1 MNLDRRYRSIRS
13 ATSSADFSSPAL
25 PELSLDTSLQRFHQ
39 EEDVSV
45 SSISS
50 TARSRAW
57 LRESQQYEIQHQ
69 SSWPQELSPHYH
81 PTEPVSTE
89 RHPSFRFPPLLTSQP
104 ITSSKERL
112 GATPLGDPA
121 LQARPRTSRGPSH
134 PKPFLSSSSR
144 ATSIASIAEVEQQD
158 KQDARPRIL
167 FGTPFAGSAFERR
180 IDDYPNDRQVGQRR
194 SDSSASGVS
203 PKQSY
208 ASLPVHRQEFQ
219 PNSSQSPVQAR
230 RPHASSLQIYESQL
244 SQWTILLAPLCN
256 NNSSTNAEAQ
266 THDETILLPLQRSI
280 EDQIEC
286 LKAHL
291 STSPNFNA
299 KCGSDSDVDFYLD
312 LSSVSALPAS
322 TMARLTLQ
330 SWKIAFDRYFED
342 GATFDK
348 HRDVSLPYLFR
359 ETGLPIV
366 ALIRFVLTPSLNS
379 LRPSPSVFSKS
390 HTAVSTFKSASAAR
404 SGIDTHDSSPWTRRE
419 SEMTVSR
426 ANTGRL
432 GISSSMVQS
441 KSFPGTPRT
450 PVRKSPLPY
459 SPQTRSFPRDNVRPL
474 ISAAL
479 TLTASPTTQSQ
490 SHQQIGYRGGEDN
503 KLRSLSLATA
513 HPLSVTE
520 PVSTKQIQ
528 VAGGLPFGSDLQES
542 VVSNPE
548 EEHEAPSLRQRY
560 QSSRGSS
567 HRSFHSHTTSLS
579 THSTQPTSIHNSR
592 SRIRPPSQHDESDG
606 DADTED
612 DSDVGS
618 RFWTQLSSL
627 GEQVSREKTVPG
639 FEGIGRARNVS
650 ASSTA
655 SSASVFDF
663 SPLGI
668 LVPTEAEEP
677 SRDIQHDTGSV
688 NVSPTSLTLPTG
700 TSSGLLGRRRAYSSM
715 VPLTGWR
722 AGDNDIST
730 AENSARDLPQV
741 LLLHARESSGP
752 SELNVFDSTDLV
764 TPTVSTFQGR
774 ARAQSFQPSISFQPR
789 LDASLALGGLGTKRQ
804 DVWEEAMNQLS
815 DRFSRPKRQSVR
827 KQSASGEMHASP
839 RISADADIGG
849 VVDQDHTQTTEDT
862 TTVVVDRWPP
872 SIESSPL
879 SGLFYENWAE
889 RVDVGIDG
897 DLGRRGSTVLDGGE
911 VEVPPTAAGPIEPGP
926 TSTLTRTSS
935 TLSGS
940 TILGSAGSVSSL
952 QIMHESKW
960 PLPQSRSVVA
970 DDISH
975 STFAV
980 ISSGNPNVESADAS
994 DAGQRHNHAEEAHEG
1009 FSLPTNEKSGHF
1021 ASGQTHSPAVQVL
1034 QILEPPDDDRAAL
1047 LPTGSKVSRQ
1057 TNLAAPPMI
1066 LSSSLTRSRSMN
1078 AVGRPADLIGGTFI
1092 LSERD
1097 RLSGAEPEIGMPRRA
1112 DLLDMQH
1119 ILLAADLAGQDS
1131 NPSEE
1136 SPFKAATRVKRSLST
1151 IFDMPPPDYSPRI
1164 YES

>member
-1 MNLDRRYRSIRS
+1 MAETVQSCLNDRLRDRGLAYSSYQICSKLQRKQVDITLRPALGEIAMQGPAMNLDRESRSIRS

-25 PELSLDTSLQRFHQ
+25 PELSLDASLQRFHQ

-45 SSISS
+45 SFISS
-50 TARSRAW
+50 AARSRAW
-57 LRESQQYEIQHQ
+57 LRESQQHEIQHQ

-89 RHPSFRFPPLLTSQP
+89 HHPSFCFPPLLPSQP

-112 GATPLGDPA
+112 GATPPGDPA
-121 LQARPRTSRGPSH
+121 LQAPPRTSRGPSH

-180 IDDYPNDRQVGQRR
+180 IDDYPSDRQVGQRR
-194 SDSSASGVS
+194 SDSSASGLS

-219 PNSSQSPVQAR
+219 PNSSQSPVQSR
-230 RPHASSLQIYESQL
+230 RPHASSLQFYKPQP
-244 SQWTILLAPLCN
+244 SQWSILLAPLSNN

-266 THDETILLPLQRSI
+266 AHDETILLPLQRSI

-299 KCGSDSDVDFYLD
+299 KCRSDSDVDFYLD

-330 SWKIAFDRYFED
+330 SWKIAFDRYFKG

-359 ETGLPIV
+359 QTGLPIV
-366 ALIRFVLTPSLNS
+366 ALIRYFLTPPLNS
-379 LRPSPSVFSKS
+379 LRPSPSLFSKS

-404 SGIDTHDSSPWTRRE
+404 SGIDTHDSSPWTRRK

-441 KSFPGTPRT
+441 KSFPGAPRT
-450 PVRKSPLPY
+450 PVRKSPLSY

-513 HPLSVTE
+513 HPLSATE

-528 VAGGLPFGSDLQES
+528 AAGGLAFGSDLQES
-542 VVSNPE
+542 IVSNPE

-567 HRSFHSHTTSLS
+567 HRSFPSHTTSLS
-579 THSTQPTSIHNSR
+579 THPTQPTSIHSSR
-592 SRIRPPSQHDESDG
+592 SQLRPPSQHVESDG
-606 DADTED
+606 DADTE
-612 DSDVGS
+612 DVGS

-627 GEQVSREKTVPG
+627 GKQVSREKTAPG
-639 FEGIGRARNVS
+639 LEGFGRAGNVS

-668 LVPTEAEEP
+668 FVPTEAEEP
-677 SRDIQHDTGSV
+677 SREIQQDTGSV

-700 TSSGLLGRRRAYSSM
+700 TSTGLLGRRRAYSSM

-730 AENSARDLPQV
+730 AENSALDLPQV

-752 SELNVFDSTDLV
+752 SELNVFDSMDLV

-789 LDASLALGGLGTKRQ
+789 LDATLALGGL
-804 DVWEEAMNQLS
+804 A
-815 DRFSRPKRQSVR
+815 RPL
-827 KQSASGEMHASP
+827 P
-839 RISADADIGG
+839 
-849 VVDQDHTQTTEDT
+849 
-862 TTVVVDRWPP
+862 
-872 SIESSPL
+872 
-879 SGLFYENWAE
+879 GLFYENWAE
-889 RVDVGIDG
+889 RVDIGIDG
-897 DLGRRGSTVLDGGE
+897 DLGRRGSTVLLDGGE
-911 VEVPPTAAGPIEPGP
+911 VEVPPTAAGPIQPGP

-980 ISSGNPNVESADAS
+980 ISSGNPNVESTDAS

-1009 FSLPTNEKSGHF
+1009 FSLPTNEK
-1021 ASGQTHSPAVQVL
+1021 
-1034 QILEPPDDDRAAL
+1034 
-1047 LPTGSKVSRQ
+1047 K
-1057 TNLAAPPMI
+1057 
-1066 LSSSLTRSRSMN
+1066 
-1078 AVGRPADLIGGTFI
+1078 RPLGAWADTF
-1092 LSERD
+1092 
-1097 RLSGAEPEIGMPRRA
+1097 PRRA
-1112 DLLDMQH
+1112 SSADFR
-1119 ILLAADLAGQDS
+1119 AAG
-1131 NPSEE
+1131 
-1136 SPFKAATRVKRSLST
+1136 R
-1151 IFDMPPPDYSPRI
+1151 
-1164 YES
+1164 

>member
-1 MNLDRRYRSIRS
+1 MNLDRESRSIRS

-25 PELSLDTSLQRFHQ
+25 PELSLDASLQRFHQ

-50 TARSRAW
+50 AARSPAW
-57 LRESQQYEIQHQ
+57 LRESQQHEVQHQ
-69 SSWPQELSPHYH
+69 SSWPQELPPHYH

-89 RHPSFRFPPLLTSQP
+89 HHPSFCFPPLLPSQP

-112 GATPLGDPA
+112 GATPPRDPA

-144 ATSIASIAEVEQQD
+144 ATSIASIAQVEQQD

-180 IDDYPNDRQVGQRR
+180 IDDYPSDRQVGQRR

-219 PNSSQSPVQAR
+219 PNSSQSPVQSR
-230 RPHASSLQIYESQL
+230 RPHASSLQFYKPQP
-244 SQWTILLAPLCN
+244 SQWSILLAPLSNNNNNN
-256 NNSSTNAEAQ
+256 NNSSTNAEAK

-299 KCGSDSDVDFYLD
+299 KCRSDSDVDFYLD

-330 SWKIAFDRYFED
+330 SWKIAFDRYFKG

-366 ALIRFVLTPSLNS
+366 ALIRYFLTPPLNS
-379 LRPSPSVFSKS
+379 LRPSPSLFSKS

-404 SGIDTHDSSPWTRRE
+404 SGIDTHDSSPWTRRK

-441 KSFPGTPRT
+441 KSFPGAPRR
-450 PVRKSPLPY
+450 PVGKSPLPY

-479 TLTASPTTQSQ
+479 TSTASPTTQSQ

-513 HPLSVTE
+513 HPLSATE

-528 VAGGLPFGSDLQES
+528 ATGGLAFGSDLQES

-548 EEHEAPSLRQRY
+548 EEHEAPSLCQRY

-567 HRSFHSHTTSLS
+567 HRSFPSHTTSLS
-579 THSTQPTSIHNSR
+579 THPTQPTSIHSSR
-592 SRIRPPSQHDESDG
+592 SRLRPPSQHDESDG

-612 DSDVGS
+612 NSDVGS

-627 GEQVSREKTVPG
+627 GEQVSREKTAPG
-639 FEGIGRARNVS
+639 FEGIGRAGNVS
-650 ASSTA
+650 ASSTT

-677 SRDIQHDTGSV
+677 SRDIQQDTGSV

-700 TSSGLLGRRRAYSSM
+700 TSTGLLGRRRAYSSM

-741 LLLHARESSGP
+741 LLLHARESSGA
-752 SELNVFDSTDLV
+752 SELNVFDSMDLV
-764 TPTVSTFQGR
+764 TPTVSTIQGR

-804 DVWEEAMNQLS
+804 DVWEEAINQLS
-815 DRFSRPKRQSVR
+815 DRFSRPKRQSVQ

-839 RISADADIGG
+839 RISADADTGG
-849 VVDQDHTQTTEDT
+849 VVDQDNTQTTEDT

-879 SGLFYENWAE
+879 PGLFYENWAE

-897 DLGRRGSTVLDGGE
+897 DLGRRGSTVLLDGGE

-952 QIMHESKW
+952 QIMHESRW

-980 ISSGNPNVESADAS
+980 ISSGSPNVESADAS
-994 DAGQRHNHAEEAHEG
+994 DAGQRHNHAEEAHQG
-1009 FSLPTNEKSGHF
+1009 FSLPTNEK
-1021 ASGQTHSPAVQVL
+1021 
-1034 QILEPPDDDRAAL
+1034 
-1047 LPTGSKVSRQ
+1047 K
-1057 TNLAAPPMI
+1057 
-1066 LSSSLTRSRSMN
+1066 
-1078 AVGRPADLIGGTFI
+1078 RPLGVWADTF
-1092 LSERD
+1092 
-1097 RLSGAEPEIGMPRRA
+1097 PRRA
-1112 DLLDMQH
+1112 SSADFR
-1119 ILLAADLAGQDS
+1119 AAG
-1131 NPSEE
+1131 
-1136 SPFKAATRVKRSLST
+1136 R
-1151 IFDMPPPDYSPRI
+1151 
-1164 YES
+1164 

>member
-1 MNLDRRYRSIRS
+1 MPGPAMNLDRKYRSIRS

-25 PELSLDTSLQRFHQ
+25 PELSLDASLQRFHQ

-50 TARSRAW
+50 AARSRAW

-89 RHPSFRFPPLLTSQP
+89 RHPSFRFPPLLPSQP

-112 GATPLGDPA
+112 GATPLGNPA
-121 LQARPRTSRGPSH
+121 LQARPHTSRGPSH

-144 ATSIASIAEVEQQD
+144 ATSIASIAQVEQQD

-219 PNSSQSPVQAR
+219 PNSSLSPVQAC

-366 ALIRFVLTPSLNS
+366 ALIRQ
-379 LRPSPSVFSKS
+379 
-390 HTAVSTFKSASAAR
+390 AR
-404 SGIDTHDSSPWTRRE
+404 DL
-419 SEMTVSR
+419 V
-426 ANTGRL
+426 
-432 GISSSMVQS
+432 
-441 KSFPGTPRT
+441 K
-450 PVRKSPLPY
+450 Y
-459 SPQTRSFPRDNVRPL
+459 
-474 ISAAL
+474 
-479 TLTASPTTQSQ
+479 ASPTTQSQ

-513 HPLSVTE
+513 HPLSATE

-567 HRSFHSHTTSLS
+567 HRSFPSHTTSLS
-579 THSTQPTSIHNSR
+579 THSTQPTSIHSSR

-627 GEQVSREKTVPG
+627 GEQVSREKIAPG

-668 LVPTEAEEP
+668 LVPTETEEP

-700 TSSGLLGRRRAYSSM
+700 TSTGLLGRRRAYSSM

-879 SGLFYENWAE
+879 PGLFYGNWAE

-897 DLGRRGSTVLDGGE
+897 DLGRRGSTVLLDGGE
-911 VEVPPTAAGPIEPGP
+911 VQVPPTAAGPIEPGP

-1034 QILEPPDDDRAAL
+1034 QI
-1047 LPTGSKVSRQ
+1047 
-1057 TNLAAPPMI
+1057 
-1066 LSSSLTRSRSMN
+1066 
-1078 AVGRPADLIGGTFI
+1078 F
-1092 LSERD
+1092 
-1097 RLSGAEPEIGMPRRA
+1097 
-1112 DLLDMQH
+1112 
-1119 ILLAADLAGQDS
+1119 
-1131 NPSEE
+1131 
-1136 SPFKAATRVKRSLST
+1136 
-1151 IFDMPPPDYSPRI
+1151 
-1164 YES
+1164 

>member
-1 MNLDRRYRSIRS
+1 MQGPAMNLDRESRSIRS
-13 ATSSADFSSPAL
+13 ATSSVDFSSPAL
-25 PELSLDTSLQRFHQ
+25 PELSLDASLQRFHQ

-50 TARSRAW
+50 AARSRAW

-69 SSWPQELSPHYH
+69 SSWSQELSPHYH

-89 RHPSFRFPPLLTSQP
+89 RHPSFRFPPLLPSQP

-121 LQARPRTSRGPSH
+121 LQARPRTSRGSSH

-158 KQDARPRIL
+158 KQDARPRIV
-167 FGTPFAGSAFERR
+167 FGTP
-180 IDDYPNDRQVGQRR
+180 
-194 SDSSASGVS
+194 
-203 PKQSY
+203 
-208 ASLPVHRQEFQ
+208 
-219 PNSSQSPVQAR
+219 
-230 RPHASSLQIYESQL
+230 
-244 SQWTILLAPLCN
+244 
-256 NNSSTNAEAQ
+256 STNAEAQ
-266 THDETILLPLQRSI
+266 THDETILLPFQRSI

-330 SWKIAFDRYFED
+330 SWKIAFNRYFED

-379 LRPSPSVFSKS
+379 LRPSPSVFGKS
-390 HTAVSTFKSASAAR
+390 HTAVSTLKSASAAR

-441 KSFPGTPRT
+441 KSFPGAPRT

-479 TLTASPTTQSQ
+479 TSTASPTTQSQ

-513 HPLSVTE
+513 HPLSATE
-520 PVSTKQIQ
+520 PMSTKQIQ

-560 QSSRGSS
+560 QSFRGSS
-567 HRSFHSHTTSLS
+567 HRSFPSHTTSLY
-579 THSTQPTSIHNSR
+579 THSTQPTSIHSSR
-592 SRIRPPSQHDESDG
+592 SRLRPPSQNDESDG

-618 RFWTQLSSL
+618 RFWTQPSSL
-627 GEQVSREKTVPG
+627 GEQVSREKTASG

-650 ASSTA
+650 VSSTA

-677 SRDIQHDTGSV
+677 SRDIQQDTGSV

-700 TSSGLLGRRRAYSSM
+700 TSTGLLGRRRAYSSM

-741 LLLHARESSGP
+741 LLLHAWESSGP
-752 SELNVFDSTDLV
+752 SELNVFDLTDLV

-827 KQSASGEMHASP
+827 KQSASGETHASP
-839 RISADADIGG
+839 RISADADAGG

-879 SGLFYENWAE
+879 PGLFYENWAE

-897 DLGRRGSTVLDGGE
+897 DLGRRGSTVLLDGGD

-1009 FSLPTNEKSGHF
+1009 FSLPTNEK
-1021 ASGQTHSPAVQVL
+1021 
-1034 QILEPPDDDRAAL
+1034 
-1047 LPTGSKVSRQ
+1047 K
-1057 TNLAAPPMI
+1057 
-1066 LSSSLTRSRSMN
+1066 
-1078 AVGRPADLIGGTFI
+1078 RPLRVWVDTF
-1092 LSERD
+1092 
-1097 RLSGAEPEIGMPRRA
+1097 PRRA
-1112 DLLDMQH
+1112 SSADFR
-1119 ILLAADLAGQDS
+1119 AAG
-1131 NPSEE
+1131 
-1136 SPFKAATRVKRSLST
+1136 R
-1151 IFDMPPPDYSPRI
+1151 
-1164 YES
+1164 

>member
-1 MNLDRRYRSIRS
+1 MNFDRESRSIRS

-25 PELSLDTSLQRFHQ
+25 PELSLDASLQRFHQ

-50 TARSRAW
+50 AARSRAW
-57 LRESQQYEIQHQ
+57 LRESQQHEIQHQ

-89 RHPSFRFPPLLTSQP
+89 HHPSFCFPPLLPSQP

-112 GATPLGDPA
+112 GATPPGDPA
-121 LQARPRTSRGPSH
+121 LQAPPRTSRGPSH

-180 IDDYPNDRQVGQRR
+180 IDDYPSDRQVGQRR
-194 SDSSASGVS
+194 SDSSASGLS

-219 PNSSQSPVQAR
+219 PNSSQSPVQSR
-230 RPHASSLQIYESQL
+230 RPHASSLQFYKPQP
-244 SQWTILLAPLCN
+244 SQWSILLAPLSNN

-266 THDETILLPLQRSI
+266 AHDETILLPLQRSI

-299 KCGSDSDVDFYLD
+299 KCRSDSDVDFYLD

-330 SWKIAFDRYFED
+330 SWKIAFDRYFKG

-359 ETGLPIV
+359 QTGLPIV
-366 ALIRFVLTPSLNS
+366 ALIRYFLTPPLNS
-379 LRPSPSVFSKS
+379 LRPSPSLFSKS

-404 SGIDTHDSSPWTRRE
+404 SGIDTHDSSPWTRRK

-441 KSFPGTPRT
+441 KSFPGAPRT
-450 PVRKSPLPY
+450 PVRKSPLSY

-479 TLTASPTTQSQ
+479 TSTASPTTQSQ

-513 HPLSVTE
+513 HPLSATE

-528 VAGGLPFGSDLQES
+528 AAGGLAFGSDLQES
-542 VVSNPE
+542 IVSNPE

-567 HRSFHSHTTSLS
+567 HRSFPSHTTSLS
-579 THSTQPTSIHNSR
+579 THPTQPTSIHSSR
-592 SRIRPPSQHDESDG
+592 SQLRPPSQHVESDG
-606 DADTED
+606 DADTE
-612 DSDVGS
+612 DVGS

-627 GEQVSREKTVPG
+627 GKQVSREKTAPG
-639 FEGIGRARNVS
+639 LEGFGRAGNVS

-668 LVPTEAEEP
+668 FVPTEAEEP
-677 SRDIQHDTGSV
+677 SREIQQDTGSV

-700 TSSGLLGRRRAYSSM
+700 TSTGLLGRRRAYSSM

-730 AENSARDLPQV
+730 AENSALDLPQV

-752 SELNVFDSTDLV
+752 SELNVFDSMDLV

-789 LDASLALGGLGTKRQ
+789 LDATLALGGLGTKRQ
-804 DVWEEAMNQLS
+804 DVWQEAINQLS
-815 DRFSRPKRQSVR
+815 DRFSRPKRQSVQ

-839 RISADADIGG
+839 RISANADTGD
-849 VVDQDHTQTTEDT
+849 VVDQEHTQTTEDT

-879 SGLFYENWAE
+879 AGLFYENWAE
-889 RVDVGIDG
+889 RVDIGIDG
-897 DLGRRGSTVLDGGE
+897 DLGRRGSTVLLDGGE
-911 VEVPPTAAGPIEPGP
+911 VEVPPTAAGPIQPGP

-980 ISSGNPNVESADAS
+980 ISSGNPNVESTDAS

-1009 FSLPTNEKSGHF
+1009 FSLPTNEK
-1021 ASGQTHSPAVQVL
+1021 
-1034 QILEPPDDDRAAL
+1034 
-1047 LPTGSKVSRQ
+1047 K
-1057 TNLAAPPMI
+1057 
-1066 LSSSLTRSRSMN
+1066 
-1078 AVGRPADLIGGTFI
+1078 RPLGAWADTF
-1092 LSERD
+1092 
-1097 RLSGAEPEIGMPRRA
+1097 PRRA
-1112 DLLDMQH
+1112 SSADFR
-1119 ILLAADLAGQDS
+1119 AAG
-1131 NPSEE
+1131 
-1136 SPFKAATRVKRSLST
+1136 R
-1151 IFDMPPPDYSPRI
+1151 
-1164 YES
+1164 

>member
-1 MNLDRRYRSIRS
+1 M
-13 ATSSADFSSPAL
+13 
-25 PELSLDTSLQRFHQ
+25 
-39 EEDVSV
+39 
-45 SSISS
+45 
-50 TARSRAW
+50 
-57 LRESQQYEIQHQ
+57 
-69 SSWPQELSPHYH
+69 
-81 PTEPVSTE
+81 
-89 RHPSFRFPPLLTSQP
+89 
-104 ITSSKERL
+104 
-112 GATPLGDPA
+112 
-121 LQARPRTSRGPSH
+121 QAPPRTSRGPSH

-180 IDDYPNDRQVGQRR
+180 IDDYPSDRQVGQRR
-194 SDSSASGVS
+194 SDSSASGLS

-219 PNSSQSPVQAR
+219 PNSSQSPVQSR
-230 RPHASSLQIYESQL
+230 RPHASSLQFYKPQP
-244 SQWTILLAPLCN
+244 SQWSILLAPLSNN

-266 THDETILLPLQRSI
+266 AHDETILLPLQRSI

-299 KCGSDSDVDFYLD
+299 KCRSDSDVDFYLD

-330 SWKIAFDRYFED
+330 SWKIAFDRYFKG

-359 ETGLPIV
+359 QTGLPIV
-366 ALIRFVLTPSLNS
+366 ALIRQ
-379 LRPSPSVFSKS
+379 
-390 HTAVSTFKSASAAR
+390 AR
-404 SGIDTHDSSPWTRRE
+404 DLVKYGTEQKLPW
-419 SEMTVSR
+419 
-426 ANTGRL
+426 
-432 GISSSMVQS
+432 
-441 KSFPGTPRT
+441 RT
-450 PVRKSPLPY
+450 E
-459 SPQTRSFPRDNVRPL
+459 N
-474 ISAAL
+474 A
-479 TLTASPTTQSQ
+479 ASPTTQSQ

-513 HPLSVTE
+513 HPLSATE

-528 VAGGLPFGSDLQES
+528 AAGGLAFGSDLQES
-542 VVSNPE
+542 IVSNPE

-567 HRSFHSHTTSLS
+567 HRSFPSHTTSLS
-579 THSTQPTSIHNSR
+579 THPTQPTSIHSSR
-592 SRIRPPSQHDESDG
+592 SQLRPPSQHVESDG
-606 DADTED
+606 DADTE
-612 DSDVGS
+612 DVGS

-627 GEQVSREKTVPG
+627 GKQVSREKTAPG
-639 FEGIGRARNVS
+639 LEGFGRAGNVS

-668 LVPTEAEEP
+668 FVPTEAEEP
-677 SRDIQHDTGSV
+677 SREIQQDTGSV

-700 TSSGLLGRRRAYSSM
+700 TSTGLLGRRRAYSSM

-730 AENSARDLPQV
+730 AENSALDLPQV

-752 SELNVFDSTDLV
+752 SELNVFDSMDLV

-789 LDASLALGGLGTKRQ
+789 LDATLALGGL
-804 DVWEEAMNQLS
+804 
-815 DRFSRPKRQSVR
+815 
-827 KQSASGEMHASP
+827 
-839 RISADADIGG
+839 
-849 VVDQDHTQTTEDT
+849 
-862 TTVVVDRWPP
+862 
-872 SIESSPL
+872 
-879 SGLFYENWAE
+879 E
-889 RVDVGIDG
+889 RVDIGIDG
-897 DLGRRGSTVLDGGE
+897 DLGRRGSTVLLDGGE
-911 VEVPPTAAGPIEPGP
+911 VEVPPTAAGPIQPGP

-980 ISSGNPNVESADAS
+980 ISSGNPNVESTDAS

-1009 FSLPTNEKSGHF
+1009 FSLPTNEK
-1021 ASGQTHSPAVQVL
+1021 
-1034 QILEPPDDDRAAL
+1034 
-1047 LPTGSKVSRQ
+1047 K
-1057 TNLAAPPMI
+1057 
-1066 LSSSLTRSRSMN
+1066 
-1078 AVGRPADLIGGTFI
+1078 RPLGAWADTF
-1092 LSERD
+1092 
-1097 RLSGAEPEIGMPRRA
+1097 PRRA
-1112 DLLDMQH
+1112 SSADFR
-1119 ILLAADLAGQDS
+1119 AAG
-1131 NPSEE
+1131 
-1136 SPFKAATRVKRSLST
+1136 R
-1151 IFDMPPPDYSPRI
+1151 
-1164 YES
+1164 